1 MATLTLKNIPDSL
14 YNQLKEAARLHHRS
28 INSEILYCVERTLSP
43 HEINVAEHLAMA
55 KQLRAKTANYLLTD
69 EEIAKAKSEG
79 RP

>member
-1 MATLTLKNIPDSL
+1 MATLTLKNIPDNL

-28 INSEILYCVERTLSP
+28 INSEIIYCVERTISP
-43 HEINVAEHLAMA
+43 HEINVAEHISMA

-69 EEIAKAKSEG
+69 EDINKAKSEG

>member
-1 MATLTLKNIPDSL
+1 MATLTLKNIPDNL

-28 INSEILYCVERTLSP
+28 INSEVLYCVERTIG
-43 HEINVAEHLAMA
+43 HHKINVTEHLAMA

-69 EEIAKAKSEG
+69 EEIDKAKSEG

>member
-1 MATLTLKNIPDSL
+1 MATLTLKNIPDNL
-14 YNQLKEAARLHHRS
+14 YNQLKEAARLHRRS
-28 INSEILYCVERTLSP
+28 INSEIIYCVERTISP

-69 EEIAKAKSEG
+69 EDINNVKSEG